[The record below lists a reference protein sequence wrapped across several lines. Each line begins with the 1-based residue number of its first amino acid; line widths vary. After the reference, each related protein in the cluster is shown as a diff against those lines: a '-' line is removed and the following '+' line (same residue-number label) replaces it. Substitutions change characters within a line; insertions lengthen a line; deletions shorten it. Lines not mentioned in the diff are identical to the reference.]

1 MKDLLIV
8 VPYRNRE
15 EHLKEFLENA
25 PKYFDK
31 QNIKYDIL
39 ICELDQIGDWNA
51 GLCVNSIIDFI
62 KDKNYKWL
70 FIHHVDIY
78 PLEGDFNFPNENEY
92 YYLI

>member
-31 QNIKYDIL
+31 QNIEYDIL
-39 ICELDQIGDWNA
+39 ICELDQTGDWNA
-51 GLCVNSIIDFI
+51 GLCVNSTINFI
-62 KDKNYKWL
+62 KDR
-70 FIHHVDIY
+70 I
-78 PLEGDFNFPNENEY
+78 
-92 YYLI
+92 